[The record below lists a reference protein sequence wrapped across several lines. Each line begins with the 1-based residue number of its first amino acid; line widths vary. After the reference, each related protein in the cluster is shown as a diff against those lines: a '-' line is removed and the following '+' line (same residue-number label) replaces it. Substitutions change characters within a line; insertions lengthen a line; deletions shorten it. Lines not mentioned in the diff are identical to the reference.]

1 MFRSARSPGRAPA
14 SAPARAERPALE
26 AALDGPP
33 DTGAVSRLIQVLMDL
48 GLDGAGP
55 LRSASQMADRARRT
69 TRTQQAAVAAV
80 ARRHVIGA
88 GAGGFVTGIGGFV
101 TMPVA
106 LPANLLEFYVQAT
119 RMVGAIAIVRGYDV
133 RVPQVRTAVLLT
145 LVGSHADEILAKAGM
160 TTAAGP
166 VAGLAARGL
175 PPTALPMLNKAVGF
189 RLMRGVGEK
198 AFSRLGRGVP
208 LVGGVI
214 GGGIDV
220 WMMKRIAD
228 HAMEQ
233 FPPLGEA

>member
-1 MFRSARSPGRAPA
+1 VGALDVFRSPRSTAG
-14 SAPARAERPALE
+14 AERPALE

-33 DTGAVSRLIQVLMDL
+33 DTGAVARLIRVLMDV

-55 LRSASQMADRARRT
+55 LRSASQMAERARRG
-69 TRTQQAAVAAV
+69 TRTPQAAVAKV
-80 ARRHVIGA
+80 ARRHVIGG
-88 GAGGFVTGIGGFV
+88 GAGGFLTGVGGFV

-119 RMVGAIAIVRGYDV
+119 RMVGAIAVLRGYDI
-133 RVPQVRTAVLLT
+133 RAPQVRTAVLLT
-145 LVGSHADEILAKAGM
+145 LVGSHADDILAKAGM
-160 TTAAGP
+160 TTGGGA

-175 PPTALPMLNKAVGF
+175 PPTALPMLNKAIGF
-189 RLMRGVGEK
+189 RLLRGVGEK

-208 LVGGVI
+208 VVGGVI

-233 FPPLGEA
+233 FPPLDEA

>member
-1 MFRSARSPGRAPA
+1 MLDALRPRRSPAA
-14 SAPARAERPALE
+14 VERPALE

-33 DTGAVSRLIQVLMDL
+33 DTGAVSRVIGVLMDV

-55 LRSASQMADRARRT
+55 LRSASQVAERARRAA
-69 TRTQQAAVAAV
+69 RTPEAAVAKV
-80 ARRHVIGA
+80 ARRHVIGG

-119 RMVGAIAIVRGYDV
+119 RMVGAIAILRGYDI
-133 RVPQVRTAVLLT
+133 RTPQVRTAVLLT

-160 TTAAGP
+160 TTGGGA

-175 PPTALPMLNKAVGF
+175 PPSALPMLNKAVAF
-189 RLMRGVGEK
+189 RLSRGIGER

-208 LVGGVI
+208 VAGGVI
-214 GGGIDV
+214 GAGIDV
-220 WMMKRIAD
+220 WMMKRIAE

-233 FPPLGEA
+233 FPPVGDA

>member
-1 MFRSARSPGRAPA
+1 MAFRSSRS
-14 SAPARAERPALE
+14 PARAERPALE

-33 DTGAVSRLIQVLMDL
+33 DTGAVSHLIRVLMDV

-55 LRSASQMADRARRT
+55 LRSASQMAERARRR
-69 TRTQQAAVAAV
+69 TRTPEAAVAKV
-80 ARRHVIGA
+80 ARRHVIGG

-119 RMVGAIAIVRGYDV
+119 RMVGAVAILRGYDI
-133 RVPQVRTAVLLT
+133 RRPQVRTAVLLT
-145 LVGSHADEILAKAGM
+145 LVGSHADDILAKAGM
-160 TTAAGP
+160 TTGSGP

-208 LVGGVI
+208 VAGGVI
-214 GGGIDV
+214 GGAIDV

-233 FPPLGEA
+233 FPPLGDA

>member
-1 MFRSARSPGRAPA
+1 MIFRSSRS
-14 SAPARAERPALE
+14 SARADRPALE

-33 DTGAVSRLIQVLMDL
+33 DTGAVSRLIQVLMDV

-69 TRTQQAAVAAV
+69 TRTPQAAVAKV

-88 GAGGFVTGIGGFV
+88 AAGGFVTGIGGFV

-106 LPANLLEFYVQAT
+106 LPVNLLEFYVQAT
-119 RMVGAIAIVRGYDV
+119 RMVGAIAILRGYDL

-145 LVGSHADEILAKAGM
+145 LVGSHADDILAKAGM
-160 TTAAGP
+160 TAGGGP

-208 LVGGVI
+208 VAGGVI